1 MSMIISNERD
11 PITLELLENCKRKF
25 AFLHKNVAIVY
36 DFDNYKENIKKIGNI
51 KPHTGERL
59 NIVDKLSLNEVWTH
73 YNEPIPFP
81 EAKREREKEKE
92 REREEHCEAVITF
105 IILVPIMILE
115 FIFLIRCNGL
125 TCIGLPF

>member
-1 MSMIISNERD
+1 MSIIISNEKD
-11 PITLELLENCKRKF
+11 PITLEPLEECRRKF

-59 NIVDKLSLNEVWTH
+59 GLVDKLSLNEVWTH

-81 EAKREREKEKE
+81 ELERKKEKKIDTE
-92 REREEHCEAVITF
+92 YIKLVILLF
-105 IILVPIMILE
+105 MVIV
-115 FIFLIRCNGL
+115 FLIAEIIFFIRCRGL
-125 TCIGLPF
+125 MCIKFPF

>member
-1 MSMIISNERD
+1 MSIIISNEKD
-11 PITLELLENCKRKF
+11 PITLEPLEECRRKF

-51 KPHTGERL
+51 KPHTGEKL

-81 EAKREREKEKE
+81 ELERKKEKKIDTE
-92 REREEHCEAVITF
+92 YIKLVILLF
-105 IILVPIMILE
+105 MVIV
-115 FIFLIRCNGL
+115 FLIAEIIFFIRCRGL
-125 TCIGLPF
+125 MCIKFPF

>member
-36 DFDNYKENIKKIGNI
+36 DFDNYKENIKKIGPI

-59 NIVDKLSLNEVWTH
+59 GLEDKLSLNEVWTH

-81 EAKREREKEKE
+81 ELKKKEKKIDTE
-92 REREEHCEAVITF
+92 YIKLVILLF
-105 IILVPIMILE
+105 MVIV
-115 FIFLIRCNGL
+115 FLIAEIIFFIRCRGL
-125 TCIGLPF
+125 MCIKFPF

>member
-36 DFDNYKENIKKIGNI
+36 DFDNYKENIKKIGPI

-59 NIVDKLSLNEVWTH
+59 SLELKLSMNKVWT
-73 YNEPIPFP
+73 YFKEPIPFP
-81 EAKREREKEKE
+81 EAILEKKKKDKD
-92 REREEHCEAVITF
+92 F
-105 IILVPIMILE
+105 IIGLIGWVLLIVLMIVE
-115 FIFLIRCNGL
+115 FIFLCKCRGL
-125 TCIGLPF
+125 SCLGLSS

>member
-1 MSMIISNERD
+1 MSIIISNEKD
-11 PITLELLENCKRKF
+11 PITLEPLEECRRKF

-59 NIVDKLSLNEVWTH
+59 GLVDKLSLNEVWTH
-73 YNEPIPFP
+73 FKEPIPFP
-81 EAKREREKEKE
+81 EAEEERKRNRRET
-92 REREEHCEAVITF
+92 CEAVITF

-115 FIFLIRCNGL
+115 FIFLLRCNGL
-125 TCIGLPF
+125 RCIGLPF